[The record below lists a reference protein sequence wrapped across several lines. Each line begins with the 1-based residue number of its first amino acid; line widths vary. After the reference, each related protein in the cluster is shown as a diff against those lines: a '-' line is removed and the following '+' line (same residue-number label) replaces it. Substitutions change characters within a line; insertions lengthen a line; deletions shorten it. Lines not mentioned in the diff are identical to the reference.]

1 VVVNGRREEDLG
13 VGSDA
18 SLTDIDQRITGR
30 AYLFAILWAPG
41 LLCSPCS
48 RTVAEQ
54 IAPFRR
60 GMDAASAT
68 ASAAIGGL
76 ARGYQAIFV
85 PLAPS
90 AVPVMTQW
98 TVSQPYIY
106 TSPRLR

>member
-1 VVVNGRREEDLG
+1 
-13 VGSDA
+13 
-18 SLTDIDQRITGR
+18 
-30 AYLFAILWAPG
+30 
-41 LLCSPCS
+41 
-48 RTVAEQ
+48 
-54 IAPFRR
+54 
-60 GMDAASAT
+60 MDAASAT